1 MSIRRTFIWLLLGLL
16 LTGCTTEKRTVH
28 EGAFQKRRHQ
38 PGWHLDLGLRP
49 RKQQRPIERS
59 EPMAVRMPDMGSLRV
74 EGPVFLPVAVTV
86 GPPKTIYDRAP
97 RNTNSSSR
105 VQRAPALEPSGPR
118 SVIPLEMQID
128 ITPERRWNKWA
139 VPAFV
144 VALGA
149 VALALFTTS
158 TIAVIAALI
167 VAFVFSAIS
176 IKQIRWRDERGKG
189 FAVAALVIAVMA
201 SIATAIVTAVVGFV

>member
-1 MSIRRTFIWLLLGLL
+1 
-16 LTGCTTEKRTVH
+16 
-28 EGAFQKRRHQ
+28 
-38 PGWHLDLGLRP
+38 
-49 RKQQRPIERS
+49 
-59 EPMAVRMPDMGSLRV
+59 MAVRMPDMGAMHVELPSLV
-74 EGPVFLPVAVTV
+74 PVAVAV
-86 GPPKTIYDRAP
+86 VPSKIINDIPPHH
-97 RNTNSSSR
+97 TNGTLR
-105 VQRAPALEPSGPR
+105 VQRSPALEPSVTRP
-118 SVIPLEMQID
+118 VIPLEMQTD